1 MISNCCNPDAVGKVS
16 RWDRKKKEYIEIDCP
31 TVVQQYNKYMG
42 GVDLSDMLI
51 SLYRTSITSK
61 RWYLKVLFHCGD
73 IAKVNAW
80 LIYRRYCNQLEVPK
94 KSQISL
100 LKFTMA
106 ISSALT
112 KSTTVQRVGRPSKR
126 QSDDHLPLV
135 RRKVPTPAP
144 VDDIRY
150 DNVAHW
156 PEFREKKNKCRL
168 CKTGTRR
175 VYCKKCDLCL
185 CLNNS
190 RNCFVTYHSK

>member
-156 PEFREKKNKCRL
+156 PEFREKKINVDFVKLVLDVCI
-168 CKTGTRR
+168 
-175 VYCKKCDLCL
+175 V
-185 CLNNS
+185 
-190 RNCFVTYHSK
+190 RNVICASV